1 MILNTIIF
9 SFFSTLCIFSSIML
23 VFSNNPLH
31 SALFLIL
38 SFFNVACLLFFL
50 ELEYLPL
57 MFLIVYVGAI
67 VVLFLFVIMMLNIRL
82 SELWETSSQLI
93 PCVVLLGLCFFSQL
107 LFALQA
113 HFTTF
118 SFTEPGLVTELDGL
132 FTTVMNAT
140 SSYQTDPNMRSIGF
154 VLFTEYFYYFIVV
167 GYVLLLSM
175 VGAIVLTLQKTF
187 NGKSQYISKQV
198 LQDFELSLK

>member
-1 MILNTIIF
+1 
-9 SFFSTLCIFSSIML
+9 
-23 VFSNNPLH
+23 
-31 SALFLIL
+31 
-38 SFFNVACLLFFL
+38 
-50 ELEYLPL
+50 

-82 SELWETSSQLI
+82 SELWETSSQLV

-132 FTTVMNAT
+132 FTTVMDAT